1 MKHRI
6 ISLLKWY
13 TLSLLFFFFTI
24 FIITFYI
31 KNIGD
36 REKVITHFPKIA
48 LKNQFGQLKTIDDY
62 KGKLILIDFWF
73 SGCEPC
79 LEEMKFFPELL
90 KKHDDLVILSMSV
103 DSPKWTQSL
112 LNQKRKPWD
121 FLEEKKL
128 NWTFYNVNKENL
140 NSFKVNSFPT
150 YFIIDKNGTLLGSPK
165 SGLYAV
171 ENKLGSIFTANL
183 SFKKYIS
190 TCSKKDIIKIFRLYT
205 ILFILFSL
213 IYVIVKYFK
222 RNKSKNS
229 H

>member
-1 MKHRI
+1 MKHQI
-6 ISLLKWY
+6 LNLLKWY
-13 TLSLLFFFFTI
+13 TLCLLFFFFTI
-24 FIITFYI
+24 FIITFHI

-62 KGKLILIDFWF
+62 KGKLILVDFWF

-112 LNQKRKPWD
+112 LIHKRKPWD
-121 FLEEKKL
+121 FLETKKL
-128 NWTFYNVNKENL
+128 NWTFSNINNENL
-140 NSFKVNSFPT
+140 KSFKVNGFPA
-150 YFIIDKNGTLLGSPK
+150 YFIIDKDGTLLSSPK

-171 ENKLGSIFTANL
+171 ESKLGNIFTTNL
-183 SFKKYIS
+183 SFEKYFNS
-190 TCSKKDIIKIFRLYT
+190 YSKKDILKIFRLYT
-205 ILFILFSL
+205 ILYILFSL
-213 IYVIVKYFK
+213 IYASIKYFK
-222 RNKSKNS
+222 RNKYKTS